1 MPAGFNLSWRPIAAL
16 FFFVGGIVAFATGAS
31 VSERPD
37 VTHAGLLGQAYYS
50 LSLFVVGGAEL
61 GTPDGG
67 PIASRA
73 MLWLAYFGAPI
84 LAATTLIDALLRVLS
99 PHNLQLRRFRGHV
112 VVVGAGE
119 LAMSYLRV
127 LRKRDRRVPVIVLS
141 RHEPEPSIVDELR
154 ETYGAI
160 VTTGDVTHEFC
171 LRQLRVKSA
180 SRIMLLSDNS
190 LRSYEAVSV
199 MQRMVPGIGDRIVMH
214 CANLRFMRAMQ
225 HTAVAKSCETFN
237 SYHLAASGLVREHL
251 MQRFSDTSGRDTVVM
266 AGFGRFGQTI
276 IEQLQAHALRELE
289 TVAIIE
295 KDAVRRVLVAE
306 EQMTFSAGYRREVL
320 EGDISHPGVWQRLR
334 DQVAIADDAHNLVF
348 ILGTGNEEDNLRTA
362 IWLRRGFAN
371 AMIIARSSKASL
383 FAEEVGRGHDIIPV
397 SIHELVESHFPEHW
411 LSPQRGD
418 SSRPA
423 V

>member
-1 MPAGFNLSWRPIAAL
+1 MKRPASFSWRSIAAL
-16 FFFVGGIVAFATGAS
+16 GFFVAGIVAFATGAS

-37 VTHAGLLGQAYYS
+37 VTGAGLLAQAYYS

-67 PIASRA
+67 PRASQA
-73 MLWLAYFGAPI
+73 LLWIAYFGAPI
-84 LAATTLIDALLRVLS
+84 LAATTLIDVLLRVLS
-99 PHNLQLRRFRGHV
+99 PHHLQLRRLRHHV
-112 VVVGAGE
+112 IVIGAGE

-127 LRKRDRRVPVIVLS
+127 LRERDPRVPVVVVARQEL
-141 RHEPEPSIVDELR
+141 EPSIADELR
-154 ETYGAI
+154 ESYDAI
-160 VTTGDVTHEFC
+160 VMTGDVTHEFC
-171 LRQLRVKSA
+171 LRQLRVKRA
-180 SRIMLLSDNS
+180 RRIMLLSDNS

-199 MQRMVPGIGDRIVMH
+199 MQKLVPGIGARVVMH

-237 SYHLAASGLVREHL
+237 SYHLAASGLVRQHL
-251 MQRFSDTSGRDTVVM
+251 LQRFLDTSGRDIVVI

-306 EQMTFSAGYRREVL
+306 EQMTFSAGYRREVF

-334 DQVAIADDAHNLVF
+334 REVTIADDSSNVVF

-362 IWLRRGFAN
+362 IWLRRGYPN

-383 FAEEVGRGHDIIPV
+383 FADEVGREHNIVTV
-397 SIHELVESHFPEHW
+397 SIHALVENNLPETW
-411 LSPQRGD
+411 FR
-418 SSRPA
+418 
-423 V
+423 

>member
-1 MPAGFNLSWRPIAAL
+1 MTGRIKFSWRTIAAL
-16 FFFVGGIVAFATGAS
+16 FFFASGVIAFATGAS
-31 VSERPD
+31 VSARPD
-37 VTHAGLLGQAYYS
+37 VTHAGLLAQAYYS

-67 PIASRA
+67 PVPSQVL
-73 MLWLAYFGAPI
+73 LWLAYFGAPI

-99 PHNLQLRRFRGHV
+99 PHNLHLRRIHNHIV
-112 VVVGAGE
+112 VIGTGE
-119 LAMSYLRV
+119 LALSYLRV
-127 LRKRDRRVPVIVLS
+127 LRERDRSVPVIVVA
-141 RHEPEPSIVDELR
+141 RHEPEASIAEELR
-154 ETYGAI
+154 ETYNAI

-171 LRQLRVKSA
+171 LKQLRVKRA
-180 SRIMLLSDNS
+180 RRVMLLSDNS

-199 MQRMVPGIGDRIVMH
+199 MQRMVPGIGKRIVMH

-225 HTAVAKSCETFN
+225 QTEVAKGCETFN

-251 MQRFSDTSGRDTVVM
+251 MQRFMDTSGRDIVVI

-276 IEQLQAHALRELE
+276 IEQLQANALRELE

-295 KDAVRRVLVAE
+295 KDAERRVLVAE
-306 EQMTFSAGYRREVL
+306 EQMTFSAGYRREVF
-320 EGDISHPGVWQRLR
+320 EGDISHPAVWQRLR
-334 DQVAIADDAHNLVF
+334 DTIAIASDALNAVF

-362 IWLRRGFAN
+362 IWLRRGYPN

-383 FAEEVGRGHDIIPV
+383 FAEQVGREHNIITV
-397 SIHELVESHFPEHW
+397 SIHELVEQNIPEHW
-411 LSPQRGD
+411 
-418 SSRPA
+418 

>member
-1 MPAGFNLSWRPIAAL
+1 MRKAHPLEYTGWMTPRIKLSWRSMAAL
-16 FFFVGGIVAFATGAS
+16 LFLASGIIAFATGAS

-37 VTHAGLLGQAYYS
+37 VTHAGLLAQTYYS

-67 PIASRA
+67 PPLSRA
-73 MLWLAYFGAPI
+73 LLWLAYFGAPI

-99 PHNLQLRRFRGHV
+99 PHNLHLRRIRNHIV
-112 VVVGAGE
+112 VIGTGE

-127 LRKRDRRVPVIVLS
+127 LRERNRSIPVIVVA
-141 RHEPEPSIVDELR
+141 RHEPEGSIADELR
-154 ETYGAI
+154 ETYNAI

-171 LRQLRVKSA
+171 LKQLRVKRA
-180 SRIMLLSDNS
+180 HRVMLMSDNS

-199 MQRMVPGIGDRIVMH
+199 MQKMAPGIGRRVVMH

-225 HTAVAKSCETFN
+225 QTEVAKSCETFN

-251 MQRFSDTSGRDTVVM
+251 MQRFMDTSGRDIVVI

-334 DQVAIADDAHNLVF
+334 DTVDIASDARNVVF

-362 IWLRRGFAN
+362 IWLRRSYSN

-383 FAEEVGRGHDIIPV
+383 FAEQVGREHNIVTV
-397 SIHELVESHFPEHW
+397 SIHELVEQNIPEHW
-411 LSPQRGD
+411 
-418 SSRPA
+418 

>member
-1 MPAGFNLSWRPIAAL
+1 MKSPIKISWRTIAAL
-16 FFFVGGIVAFATGAS
+16 LFFAGGIIAFATGAS

-37 VTHAGLLGQAYYS
+37 VTHAGLLAQAYYS

-67 PIASRA
+67 PTASQA
-73 MLWLAYFGAPI
+73 LLWVAYFGAPI
-84 LAATTLIDALLRVLS
+84 LAATTLIDVLLRVLS
-99 PHNLQLRRFRGHV
+99 PHNLHLRRIRNHIV
-112 VVVGAGE
+112 VIGTGE
-119 LAMSYLRV
+119 LALSYLRV
-127 LRKRDRRVPVIVLS
+127 LRERDRSVAVIVVA
-141 RHEPEPSIVDELR
+141 RHEPEVSIADELR
-154 ETYGAI
+154 ETYNAI

-171 LRQLRVKSA
+171 LKQLRVKRA
-180 SRIMLLSDNS
+180 RRIMLLSDNS

-199 MQRMVPGIGDRIVMH
+199 MQRMVPGIGRRIVMH

-225 HTAVAKSCETFN
+225 HTEVAQSCETFN

-251 MQRFSDTSGRDTVVM
+251 MQRFMDTSGRDIVVLS
-266 AGFGRFGQTI
+266 GFGRFGQTI

-306 EQMTFSAGYRREVL
+306 EQMTFSGGYRREVL

-334 DQVAIADDAHNLVF
+334 DTVDISSDAHNAVF

-362 IWLRRGFAN
+362 IWLRRGYAN

-383 FAEEVGRGHDIIPV
+383 FAEQVGREHNIITV
-397 SIHELVESHFPEHW
+397 SIHELVERNIPEHW
-411 LSPQRGD
+411 M
-418 SSRPA
+418 
-423 V
+423 